1 MAKKINELDNI
12 SALTDTC
19 VFITQDVG
27 TTNQVTAKVSLAT
40 FLSWLTTGHTFPFDT
55 AKFLSGN
62 GIQIN
67 TDNGNVTYTAKLG
80 EGLAFDADGN
90 IKVTGGTS
98 SGNYLWIRYADDEP
112 TADSDIKTTPS
123 NYMGVYSGEE
133 TTAPTA
139 YTSYQW
145 FKIKGEQG
153 VQGIQGVQ
161 GEQGKQGIQGE
172 QGIQGIQGEKGE
184 SGDDGKGVVS
194 ITKTATIDNVDTYTI
209 TYTDDTTSTFEVTNG
224 VTKIQTTKADKTCT
238 FTANGWS
245 SVVPYTQTVAVEGIT
260 ESLNP
265 RIDLKVSE
273 SIATGKKE
281 EIAFSYFTRVTT
293 GDGTL
298 TAYCYETKPNVDITI
313 MIEVI

>member
-27 TTNQVTAKVSLAT
+27 ATNQVTAKVSLAT

-80 EGLAFDADGN
+80 EGLEFDADGN

-123 NYMGVYSGEE
+123 NYMGIYSGEE

-153 VQGIQGVQ
+153 ETTVTSSAVNLTG
-161 GEQGKQGIQGE
+161 
-172 QGIQGIQGEKGE
+172 
-184 SGDDGKGVVS
+184 
-194 ITKTATIDNVDTYTI
+194 TLTAD
-209 TYTDDTTSTFEVTNG
+209 
-224 VTKIQTTKADKTCT
+224 
-238 FTANGWS
+238 GWS
-245 SVVPYTQTVAVEGIT
+245 DTVPYTQTATVTGLSANG
-260 ESLNP
+260 NP
-265 RIDLKVSE
+265 ILDLVVSADT
-273 SIATGKKE
+273 ATGISENKE
-281 EIAFSYFTRVTT
+281 WAYITKAETAEN
-293 GDGTL
+293 TL
-298 TAYCYETKPNVDITI
+298 TVKCYENKPSVDLNFII
-313 MIEVI
+313 KVV

>member
-27 TTNQVTAKVSLAT
+27 ATNQVTAKVSLAT

-153 VQGIQGVQ
+153 
-161 GEQGKQGIQGE
+161 
-172 QGIQGIQGEKGE
+172 IQGEKGE

-194 ITKTATIDNVDTYTI
+194 ITKTSTADNVDTYTI
-209 TYTDDTTSTFEVTNG
+209 TYTDGTTSAFEVTNG
-224 VTKIQTTKADKTCT
+224 VTTVSSSAVNLTGTL
-238 FTANGWS
+238 TAGGWS
-245 SVVPYTQTVAVEGIT
+245 DTVPYTQTVTVTGLSANG
-260 ESLNP
+260 NP
-265 RIDLKVSE
+265 ILDLVVSADT
-273 SIATGKKE
+273 ATGISENKE
-281 EIAFSYFTRVTT
+281 WAYITKAETAEN
-293 GDGTL
+293 TL
-298 TAYCYETKPNVDITI
+298 TVKCYENKPSVDLNFII
-313 MIEVI
+313 KVV